1 MGVEVICTKLLDK
14 HHDLFIVDEF
24 IRCRES
30 CQQWLSIDKTYIQ
43 LMKKTF
49 D

>member
-24 IRCRES
+24 IRCRE
-30 CQQWLSIDKTYIQ
+30 LSTVVKYRQNIYTTHEKN
-43 LMKKTF
+43 F
-49 D
+49 